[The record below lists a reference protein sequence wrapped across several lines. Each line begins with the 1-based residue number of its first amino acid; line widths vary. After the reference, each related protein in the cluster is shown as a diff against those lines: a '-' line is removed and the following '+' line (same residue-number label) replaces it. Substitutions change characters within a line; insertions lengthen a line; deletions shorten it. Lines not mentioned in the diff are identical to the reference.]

1 MAFKLENFH
10 SDTSNAKSTLGGVC
24 YYRYDNAD
32 SDDYTEAGYFPNN
45 LGLKVGDRIVI
56 IPEERQFVD
65 ILAWVSDITDGVIK
79 VEDCVSE

>member
-32 SDDYTEAGYFPNN
+32 GDDYTVAGYFPNN
-45 LGLKVGDRIVI
+45 LGLKLFDRIVI
-56 IPEERQFVD
+56 IPEEKQYLD
-65 ILAWVSDITDGVIK
+65 TLAYVSDITDGVVT